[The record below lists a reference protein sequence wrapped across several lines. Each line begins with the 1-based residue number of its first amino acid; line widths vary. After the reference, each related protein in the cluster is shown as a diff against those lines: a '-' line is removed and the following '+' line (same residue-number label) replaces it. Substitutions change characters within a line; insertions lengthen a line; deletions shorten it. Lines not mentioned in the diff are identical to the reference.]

1 MQELTIERCK
11 EILKNAEGQ
20 EIAVIGDIMLD
31 RFIWGNVS
39 RISPEA
45 PVPVL
50 EFERETYHLGGAAN
64 VSSNI
69 KSLGAKPILLG
80 VLGDDR
86 ESEIFLDI
94 MRQQGLTN
102 DGIFID
108 PDKSTTVKT
117 RLIAVN
123 QHIAR
128 IDRENKQ
135 YIDKN
140 IQEFFLNYLKS
151 IKNLKAIVFED
162 YNKGLLPKEFIKRV
176 IDFAR
181 EKNIFISVDPKQENF
196 FEYKNVNL
204 FKPNLKEAQY
214 ALGYPLNSLEERIR
228 GGKDI
233 IERLQCDNILLT
245 LGADGMMLFG
255 KNCQTLIIPT
265 GARQVADVSGAGD
278 TAIATFTIAT
288 IGGASIEESAM
299 ISNYAAGTVCEKPGV
314 VAIEIEDLL
323 RTIKRNSGL

>member
-1 MQELTIERCK
+1 MYELTVERSK
-11 EILKNAEGQ
+11 DILKSAENQ

-50 EFERETYHLGGAAN
+50 EFVKETSHLGGAAN
-64 VSSNI
+64 VASNI

-94 MRQQGLTN
+94 MRQQGLSN

-128 IDRENKQ
+128 IDRDNRQ
-135 YIDKN
+135 NIDQN

-151 IKNLKAIVFED
+151 LTNLKAIIFED

-176 IDFAR
+176 IEFANER
-181 EKNIFISVDPKQENF
+181 NIYITVDPKQENF
-196 FEYKNVNL
+196 FEYRNVNL

-214 ALGYPLNSLEERIR
+214 ALGYPLNTIEERTR
-228 GGKDI
+228 AGKDI
-233 IERLQCDNILLT
+233 IKKLQCDNILLT

-255 KNCQTLIIPT
+255 KNCQTLSIPT
-265 GARQVADVSGAGD
+265 RARQVADVSGAGD
-278 TAIATFTIAT
+278 TAIATFTVAT

-314 VAIEIEDLL
+314 VAIEIDDLL
-323 RTIKRNSGL
+323 QTIKRNSKL

>member
-1 MQELTIERCK
+1 MQELTIDRSK
-11 EILKNAEGQ
+11 EILKSAENK

-50 EFERETYHLGGAAN
+50 EFAKETSHLGGAAN
-64 VSSNI
+64 VASNI

-86 ESEIFLDI
+86 ESEIFLDLLH
-94 MRQQGLTN
+94 QQGLSN

-128 IDRENKQ
+128 IDRENRE
-135 YIDKN
+135 YIDNN

-151 IKNLKAIVFED
+151 LTNLKAIIFED
-162 YNKGLLPKEFIKRV
+162 YNKGLLPVEFIKRV
-176 IDFAR
+176 IDFANER
-181 EKNIFISVDPKQENF
+181 NIYITVDPKQENF
-196 FEYKNVNL
+196 FEYRNVNL
-204 FKPNLKEAQY
+204 FKPNLKEAQH
-214 ALGYPLNSLEERIR
+214 ALGYPLNTIEGRQR
-228 GGKDI
+228 AGKDI
-233 IERLQCDNILLT
+233 IEKLQCDNVLLT

-255 KNCQTLIIPT
+255 KNCQTLSIPT
-265 GARQVADVSGAGD
+265 RARQVADVSGAGD
-278 TAIATFTIAT
+278 TAIATFTVAI
-288 IGGASIEESAM
+288 IGGASIEEAAM

-323 RTIKRNSGL
+323 QTIKRNSKS